1 MANKDLTGKVIAGKY
16 RLDLLI
22 GKGGFGSVYGGEHLA
37 MGRKVAIKVISM
49 DHPKVQQQD
58 GVERFSREARLV
70 SQLQSPHTV
79 SVFDYGVEAGM
90 LYLVMEHI
98 KGETLKSLIKR
109 ERGLKPERAAR
120 LTIQML
126 KSLEEAHH
134 RGILHRDLKPANI
147 MVFRDFRGE
156 EQLKVLDFGIA
167 KVLNSARAKSIGEPD
182 LTEENGFIGTPRY
195 AAPEQLFGQGLSA
208 VTDIYGVGMLL
219 WEMLMGEP
227 ALHLRVWGECSSFH
241 ITNQNVP
248 MRMPPARA
256 LPQGIVHITE
266 RAVMRYA
273 RDRWESATH
282 MAEALERW
290 LKNPEIMSL
299 SGSPSSTSP
308 SVGDGFWS
316 NPSHGIDPNLA
327 SSQQFFG
334 EEGVP
339 GHADLFGG
347 EPVPEPKPLR
357 LPERE
362 RQPSTLERAD
372 WAGSAEHIPLMSDAS
387 VPPRQPS
394 KVAPTPSLPPAASS
408 GSSLMTR
415 PAEFGS
421 ERGQRKARMS
431 MPGIAAVLCV
441 VLVLGG
447 GLWWVSRDESQGEET
462 LDDMID
468 GAIDAAS
475 PGFNVPSGRFSQEG
489 IWLAVQAAQW
499 RRTSSVETIDLN
511 DVRQYTAFYERG
523 GVTCEITLVEA
534 RSEMAL
540 HELVSNLGSRVSVVR
555 FDYRAIKLNPL
566 KGAGMHEEVGSLTR
580 HLKNYRKLVIEEQEK
595 QDTQVAP

>member
-1 MANKDLTGKVIAGKY
+1 MVENEDLTGKVIAGKY

-22 GKGGFGSVYGGEHLA
+22 GKGGFGSVYAGEHLA
-37 MGRKVAIKVISM
+37 MARHVAIKVIAM
-49 DHPKVQQQD
+49 RHPKVQQQG

-109 ERGLKPERAAR
+109 ERGLKPERAAQ

-156 EQLKVLDFGIA
+156 EKLKVLDFGIA
-167 KVLNSARAKSIGEPD
+167 KVLNSARAQSIGEPD

-195 AAPEQLFGQGLSA
+195 AAPEQLFGQNMSA

-227 ALHLRVWGECSSFH
+227 ALNIRAWGECSSFH
-241 ITNQNVP
+241 ITHQNVP
-248 MRMPPARA
+248 MRMPSARA
-256 LPQGIVHITE
+256 FPKGIVHITE
-266 RAVMRYA
+266 RAIMRYA
-273 RDRWESATH
+273 RDRWESAAQ
-282 MAEALERW
+282 MGEALERW
-290 LKNPEIMSL
+290 LEHPESTSL
-299 SGSPSSTSP
+299 SGSPASTSP
-308 SVGDGFWS
+308 SVDDGFWS
-316 NPSHGIDPNLA
+316 NASNAIDPNLA
-327 SSQQFFG
+327 GAQQFFA
-334 EEGVP
+334 EGGAP
-339 GHADLFGG
+339 GRADLFGG
-347 EPVPEPKPLR
+347 EPAPAPTSLR
-357 LPERE
+357 RPERE

-372 WAGSAEHIPLMSDAS
+372 WAGSAEHIPLMSDANAPS
-387 VPPRQPS
+387 RQPPE
-394 KVAPTPSLPPAASS
+394 VVPTPMAPPSASS

-415 PAEFGS
+415 PAELVG
-421 ERGQRKARMS
+421 ERGQGRRLGMS
-431 MPGIAAVLCV
+431 GIAAVLG
-441 VLVLGG
+441 VLMVLGVG
-447 GLWWVSRDESQGEET
+447 GWWLSGDESQGEES
-462 LDDMID
+462 LDEMID

-523 GVTCEITLVEA
+523 EVTCEITLVEA

-566 KGAGMHEEVGSLTR
+566 KGAGMHEEVAGLTR
-580 HLKNYRKLVIEEQEK
+580 HLKAYRKLVIEEQEK
-595 QDTQVAP
+595 QETQVEP